1 MAMGTRKKWGRR
13 RKRVPLDASRGVVG
27 SGGWEIV
34 VRLMVAP
41 LLGVG
46 VAATAAGVGEKRNRN
61 GGGCLSTTAATM
73 EEEGEVVDREREVW
87 WR

>member
-46 VAATAAGVGEKRNRN
+46 VAATAAGVGEKEIEMVAVV
-61 GGGCLSTTAATM
+61 CLLQLQL
-73 EEEGEVVDREREVW
+73 
-87 WR
+87 WRKKEK